1 MTTDEIYLLYKKGS
15 RVVVAN
21 NRYSYRNKNF
31 IGKFGTVIENR
42 YGQYGKIIVKLDDEY
57 NFRATGGR
65 FYFKVSEL
73 SLLNNNDAD
82 ILEEENNMENINNY
96 LNIAKITFVDGN
108 DSRTFEYA
116 NFEPTLKKGDLCV
129 VKSAHHGL
137 GLAKVVE
144 IVDQNDIQTP
154 REIVAKVDTQD
165 YDFRVASR
173 KDAAEL
179 KAKMKERA
187 KQLQDI
193 ALYQMLAEKD
203 PEMQELLARYQSI
216 PKL

>member
-1 MTTDEIYLLYKKGS
+1 MTTAEMVYAQYEKGKRVRVIKCNSYKK
-15 RVVVAN
+15 
-21 NRYSYRNKNF
+21 YDYT
-31 IGKFGTVIENR
+31 GKLGTVR
-42 YGQYGKIIVKLDDEY
+42 SSSSQYGKIYVKLDNEWNPYSD
-57 NFRATGGR
+57 TGL
-65 FYFKVSEL
+65 FYFKPYEL
-73 SLLNNNDAD
+73 SLLNDNTTD
-82 ILEEENNMENINNY
+82 IEEENNMENITNY
-96 LNIAKITFVDGN
+96 LNIAKISFVDGN
-108 DSRTFEYA
+108 DSRTFDYA

-144 IVDQNDIQTP
+144 IVDRNDIQTP